1 MVAMEV
7 PGLSPSL
14 AGSTTTGP
22 GGTLATT
29 TTMATILVAANL
41 RTIQSSLSWLGRAC
55 SIIPLE
61 PVKMKGKDAPRC
73 TDVRA

>member
-1 MVAMEV
+1 MQ
-7 PGLSPSL
+7 LDSL
-14 AGSTTTGP
+14 K
-22 GGTLATT
+22 LVKNVKYFL
-29 TTMATILVAANL
+29 TIIIEHTV